1 MDLGLSTHK
10 SREVSTYSSSSSADH
25 SSIDSWTGYAEKE
38 CLGPLAIVP
47 WENGTM
53 QGTAEKTAIVAV
65 QMQPDKF
72 ESPILST
79 RSGTEAQEVPPLAG
93 EDVQPRRSKFRVL
106 AIMVALSVSGS
117 RFRSN
122 FSELSSNKID
132 PWVLAIH
139 RLHSMRLTCDYI
151 IDGHFSSAFS
161 LQLLTRQSWLLLF
174 LRSQQSCILEPGMYG
189 SAEHTYSRMP
199 VLQTSGPTCPTFG
212 DASRS
217 IW

>member
-10 SREVSTYSSSSSADH
+10 SREVSTYSSSSSTDH
-25 SSIDSWTGYAEKE
+25 SSIDSYEEKE
-38 CLGPLAIVP
+38 CLGPLAIAP

-53 QGTAEKTAIVAV
+53 QGTTEKTAIV
-65 QMQPDKF
+65 MQPDKF

-79 RSGTEAQEVPPLAG
+79 RSGTEAQEAPPLAG
-93 EDVQPRRSKFRVL
+93 EDVQPQRSDFRVL

-122 FSELSSNKID
+122 FSGLSSNKID
-132 PWVLAIH
+132 TWVLAIH
-139 RLHSMRLTCDYI
+139 RLHWLTCDYI

-161 LQLLTRQSWLLLF
+161 LQLLIRQSWRLLF
-174 LRSQQSCILEPGMYG
+174 PRSQRSCILEPGMYG
-189 SAEHTYSRMP
+189 SAEHTCSRMP
-199 VLQTSGPTCPTFG
+199 VPQTSGPTCPTFG